1 MKKLL
6 YIAFILASTGLVA
19 QNSKVVSAYNSMNDK
34 EFDKAAELINAAAEN
49 EKTMADAKTWLY
61 RGQIYQQIAQ
71 SDKDFSVDKKTA
83 VGEAMKSFK
92 KAKELD
98 SKNRWENEISNG
110 MKMTQMLAMNGGI
123 AAYNDKDYAAA
134 RDLFLMGEK
143 GAQDLGEFDT
153 LAVYN
158 SGLAAEQA
166 GDNETAIT
174 QYQKAADS
182 GYLGPKMY
190 LYMANLYTKE
200 EMPEKYLAIVQAGR
214 KVYPEDADLIVY
226 ELNYYL
232 KNNKYEEAEN
242 NLKLAI
248 EKEPDNKQLHFSLGV
263 VYDNLKE
270 YDKAIASYEKAI
282 AIDTAYFDPIFNLG
296 ALYFNKGVEMNNASN
311 DIKDNKKYNA
321 AREESKKVF
330 QQARPYLEKAHRL
343 DPKDLSAVT
352 SLKQLYVL
360 LGEYDK
366 SKEMKAK
373 EEALEGAE

>member
-6 YIAFILASTGLVA
+6 YIALIFASTGVMA

-34 EFDKAAELINAAAEN
+34 EYDKAAEYINAAAEN
-49 EKTMADAKTWLY
+49 EKTMVDAKTWLY

-71 SDKDFSVDKKTA
+71 SDQDYAVDKKTA
-83 VGEAMKSFK
+83 VGEAMKSFQ

-98 SKNRWENEISNG
+98 TKNRWEKEIANG
-110 MKMTQMLAMNGGI
+110 LKMTQILAMNGGI
-123 AAYNDKDYAAA
+123 AAYNEKDYASA
-134 RDLFLMGEK
+134 RDLFLMVEK
-143 GAQDLGEFDT
+143 GAQNMGEFDT

-158 SGLAAEQA
+158 GGLAAEQA
-166 GDNETAIT
+166 GDYETAIT
-174 QYQKAADS
+174 QYQKAADA

-200 EMPEKYLAIVQAGR
+200 EMPEKYLAVVQAGR
-214 KVYPEDADLIVY
+214 KIYPEDSDLIVY

-248 EKEPDNKQLHFSLGV
+248 EQEPDNKQLHFSLGV

-270 YDKAIASYEKAI
+270 YDKAIASYQKAI
-282 AIDTAYFDPIFNLG
+282 AIDSVYFDPIFNLG

-311 DIKDNKKYNA
+311 DIKDNKQYNA

-373 EEALEGAE
+373 EDALESAQ